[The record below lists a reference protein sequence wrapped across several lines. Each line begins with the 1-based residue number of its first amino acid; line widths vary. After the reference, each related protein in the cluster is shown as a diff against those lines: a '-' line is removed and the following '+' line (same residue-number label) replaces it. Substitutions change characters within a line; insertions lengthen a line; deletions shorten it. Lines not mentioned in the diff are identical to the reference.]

1 VSLKMSEFHG
11 IEPNHI
17 TALRVAGIENTDDL
31 MKIWS
36 EKEKRAGLVAS
47 TGIAEEHFMRFASM
61 ARLGRVKG
69 IKLQHLDVLVA
80 AGIDGPKRLFK
91 YTPETL
97 VKHLGEVAA
106 EKKLAGPIPTLQE
119 ITPWFDNPK
128 PETNGNVVSGPIG
141 ESNGKPEAV
150 VVK

>member
-1 VSLKMSEFHG
+1 MSLKMSEFHG
-11 IEPNHI
+11 IEPSQV
-17 TALRVAGIENTDDL
+17 TTLGVAGIENTDDL

-36 EKEKRAGLVAS
+36 DKEKRAGLVAS
-47 TGIAEEHFMRFASM
+47 TGIAEENFMRFAAM

-69 IKLQHLDVLVA
+69 MALQHLDVLVA

-106 EKKLAGPIPTLQE
+106 VKKLAGQIPTLQE
-119 ITPWFDNPK
+119 ITSWFDNPK
-128 PETNGNVVSGPIG
+128 PEA
-141 ESNGKPEAV
+141 NGKPASSPTPEGSPA
-150 VVK
+150 